1 MGTRFPASALH
12 CLSLRLGSGLGPCLW
27 ALAPILL
34 FMRYGFGRQ
43 SLLPFRERN
52 PMNRLFV
59 RKNRGFTLIELMIVV
74 AIIGILAAIAIPNF
88 IKFQARSKQ
97 GEAKANLKAWFTSQ
111 RAYMQEKDRYSENV
125 QTVGFS
131 PERGNRYAY
140 YFASNNVCVTRTAAG
155 VTDTVGANCIT
166 VDQAK
171 FSGSATP
178 APVAPAPTFATS
190 AQGANP
196 GMPGLGG
203 CSTGIGCNISG
214 YAAGNIDNDS
224 VGIDT
229 WWISTKDTSAIT
241 AACGNQDETVAVAGA
256 PFLANNDVDCDGAA
270 AK

>member
-12 CLSLRLGSGLGPCLW
+12 CLRFRLGSGLVPCGL
-27 ALAPILL
+27 ALASFLL
-34 FMRYGFGRQ
+34 FICYGFGRQ
-43 SLLPFRERN
+43 FPLPFRERN

-111 RAYMQEKDRYSENV
+111 RAYLQEKDKYSENV

-140 YFASNNVCVTRTAAG
+140 YFATSKTCVTRQASGVVDTAN
-155 VTDTVGANCIT
+155 ANCIT

-178 APVAPAPTFATS
+178 DAVPPTGPKYT
-190 AQGANP
+190 GAGADP
-196 GMPGLGG
+196 GMPGLNN
-203 CSTGIGCNISG
+203 CTTGIGCNISG
-214 YAAGNIDNDS
+214 LAAGNIDNDS

-229 WWISTKDTSAIT
+229 WWISTKDTTEIA
-241 AACGNQDETVAVAGA
+241 AACGNTDEKVAVAGS
-256 PFLANNDVDCDGAA
+256 PFLANNDVDCDGAG